1 MNALTILAVIGAVIG
16 IPAVIDVVVRG
27 DLRRMAVR
35 NIVRRPFETGL
46 IIIGSA
52 LGTAIIT
59 AALMV
64 GDTFETSIRDI
75 ARTNLGEVDLIIEVD
90 DIDDAELLAS
100 VIDADRD
107 SRLDGVLPLRSVGV
121 AVASGSQ
128 NDAIAESLD
137 RPVEPQVSV
146 SAVDF
151 DTAASFGSAPGTWA
165 FGNVTDP
172 GPGGAVINDR
182 LAADLELGVGDTF
195 TVFAAGSELELAVTD
210 VTETVGLGGFSDAWV
225 SASLF
230 EALGI
235 PGSVTADFVA
245 LSITGTVFDS
255 TGPIVDQT
263 SDAILDT
270 VLASASADEL
280 VAASPAETLLVDPV
294 KQRLIDNAAEE
305 DEELTTIFFVVGG
318 FSVLAGALLL
328 INLFVML
335 SEERKPSLGVLRAIG
350 WKQST
355 LRRAFRTEGLLY
367 AVPAAVTGAVLG
379 VGVGWAIIQLTKGI
393 LQGSNPDSDF
403 QLITT
408 IGPDSLLTAGL
419 SGFVIAMLA
428 IWFTSWRISRL
439 NIVSAIRDLP
449 APTTKRSTVAVS
461 VAGAFAIVVGA
472 LATVTGLSAGNPY
485 IAIVSVP
492 LIVVGMA
499 SLLKTFVPTLW
510 LTTIGGIVVLA
521 WGLLIFELLP
531 NDVVIEIQFFL
542 VYGVVL
548 VAAGVALATVSG
560 TVFQR
565 MAGRSASGGVAARL
579 AMAYPTAR
587 LFRTSSSLAMY
598 SLIIFSLTFMA
609 VLAQGISAQSG
620 DIVTA
625 SAAGHQIL
633 VNSNNANPID
643 IDDVVAFDGVSS
655 ASAVTRS
662 WTEWSAPFNPDSLE
676 EPRGSSLTAASPS
689 FVEAGAPLLVER
701 DGRFGSDQEA
711 FDYVLNNRD
720 GILISNGFLGNDD
733 PFEPSIGD
741 QVIAAD
747 TGLEFEV
754 IGIYDDD
761 FTFPGV
767 WINGE
772 ALAEI
777 APEAT
782 PRRLYVALDG
792 GVDATVLADQLEV
805 AFLANGAQAETF
817 EARVSRILE
826 ADLAFFSLLRGYLL
840 LGLLI
845 GIGGLAVTLSRA
857 VRERRRQIGM
867 LRSMGFASR
876 GVGGWFLGE
885 AAFIS
890 LMGIICGAG
899 LGVLSAYFVATR
911 STAFDGGRLPFVIP
925 WVVLAA
931 LVVVPLIAS
940 GIAAVVPARRAAA
953 LRPSEALRLAD

>member
-1 MNALTILAVIGAVIG
+1 MTALIVLAVIGAVIG
-16 IPAVIDVVVRG
+16 VPALIDFVVRG

-46 IIIGSA
+46 IIVGSA

-75 ARTNLGEVDLIIEVD
+75 ARTNLGEVDLTIEVD
-90 DIDDAELLAS
+90 DFDDAELLVS
-100 VIDADRD
+100 VIEADQD
-107 SRLDGVLPLRSVGV
+107 PRLDGVLPFRAVGV
-121 AVASGSQ
+121 AAASGSQ
-128 NDAIAESLD
+128 SDEIASSID
-137 RPVEPQVSV
+137 RPVEPQVRI

-151 DTAASFGSAPGTWA
+151 AAAGEFGSQPAQWA
-165 FGNVTDP
+165 FGNVPDP
-172 GPGGAVINDR
+172 GPVGAVINDR
-182 LAADLELGVGDTF
+182 LAEDLELSEADAF
-195 TVFAAGSELELAVTD
+195 TVFAAGAEVELTVTT

-225 SASLF
+225 SIELF
-230 EALGI
+230 NELGI
-235 PGSVTADFVA
+235 PGSVTIDLVI
-245 LSITGTVFDS
+245 LSIDGTVFDT
-255 TGPIVDQT
+255 TGPIVDGV
-263 SDAILDT
+263 SDSILDT
-270 VLASASADEL
+270 VLASASADAL
-280 VAASPAETLLVDPV
+280 VEASPAETLLVDPI

-335 SEERKPSLGVLRAIG
+335 SEERKPNLGVLRAIG

-355 LRRAFRTEGLLY
+355 LRRAFRTEGLAY
-367 AVPAAVTGAVLG
+367 AVPAAVTGALLG
-379 VGVGWAIIQLTKGI
+379 IGVGWAIIQLTKGI

-408 IGPDSLLTAGL
+408 IGTDSLLTAGL

-439 NIVSAIRDLP
+439 NIVAAIRDLP
-449 APTTKRSTVAVS
+449 APTTKSSTVVVS

-472 LATVTGLSAGNPY
+472 IAAVTGLSGGNPY

-492 LIVVGMA
+492 LIVVGVA
-499 SLLKTFVPTLW
+499 SLLKSFVPALW
-510 LTTIGGIVVLA
+510 LTSIGGVVVLA

-531 NDVVIEIQFFL
+531 SDVVIEIQFFL

-560 TVFQR
+560 TLFQR
-565 MAGRSASGGVAARL
+565 LAGRSARGGVAARL

-625 SAAGHQIL
+625 SSAGHQVL

-643 IDDVVAFDGVSS
+643 VSEVVAFDGVAS
-655 ASAVTRS
+655 ASAVTRTF
-662 WTEWSAPFNPDSLE
+662 TEWSAPFNPDSLE
-676 EPRGSSLTAASPS
+676 EPRGSRLTAASPS
-689 FVEAGAPLLVER
+689 FVEAGAPLLIER
-701 DGRFGSDQEA
+701 DERFSTDREA
-711 FDYVLNNRD
+711 FEFVLDNRE
-720 GILISNGFLGNDD
+720 GILISNGFLGNSDA
-733 PFEPSIGD
+733 FEPSIGD
-741 QVIAAD
+741 LVIAAD

-772 ALAEI
+772 ALTEI

-782 PRRLYVALDG
+782 PTLVYVAIDDG
-792 GVDATVLADQLEV
+792 EDAATIGERLEV
-805 AFLANGAQAETF
+805 AFLANGAEAETF

-840 LGLLI
+840 LGLLV

-876 GVGGWFLGE
+876 GVSGWFLGE

-890 LMGIICGAG
+890 LMGIVCGAG

-911 STAFDGGRLPFVIP
+911 STAFDGGTLPFAIP